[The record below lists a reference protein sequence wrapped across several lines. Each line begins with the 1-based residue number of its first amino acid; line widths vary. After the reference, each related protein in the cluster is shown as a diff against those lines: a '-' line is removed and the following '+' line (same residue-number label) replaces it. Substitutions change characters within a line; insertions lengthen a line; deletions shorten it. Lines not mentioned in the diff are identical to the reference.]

1 MAETDSAGERRSA
14 QEWAQASIRAWRWA
28 GSTRAGSMEMEMGG
42 GALAL
47 CLVDFGPE
55 GVGVGEKSAR
65 VVRRA
70 TLTDVA
76 AMAYPVV
83 ASLSNAV
90 TCSRQR

>member
-1 MAETDSAGERRSA
+1 
-14 QEWAQASIRAWRWA
+14 
-28 GSTRAGSMEMEMGG
+28 MEMEMGG